1 MTFLRYGGEI
11 RIKTNGTTDIY
22 VEEVLTDIVKE
33 MVIKSCEVV
42 VKNTA
47 GNRREMMSIL
57 WRAMERAA
65 RGELTV
71 ACSDL
76 FDLLYAIETLQEPEE
91 DENDEPV

>member
-22 VEEVLTDIVKE
+22 VEEALTDIVKE

-42 VKNTA
+42 VEDTA
-47 GNRREMMSIL
+47 GNRHEMMSIL

-71 ACSDL
+71 ACSG
-76 FDLLYAIETLQEPEE
+76 LLYAIETLQEPEE
-91 DENDEPV
+91 DEDNESV

>member
-22 VEEVLTDIVKE
+22 VEEALTDIVKE
-33 MVIKSCEVV
+33 IVIKSCEVV
-42 VKNTA
+42 VENTA

-76 FDLLYAIETLQEPEE
+76 LYAIETLQEPEE